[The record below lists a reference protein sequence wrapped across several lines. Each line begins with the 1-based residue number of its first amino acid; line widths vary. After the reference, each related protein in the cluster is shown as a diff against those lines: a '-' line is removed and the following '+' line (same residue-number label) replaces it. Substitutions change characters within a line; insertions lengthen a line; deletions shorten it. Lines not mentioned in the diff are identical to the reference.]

1 MPRGANAFHAGPGDV
16 SAPGHDRMKG
26 TGAAT
31 GVIFFEWDP
40 RKEKSNRRKHGVSFS
55 EAATVFDSDLAK
67 IFHDSDHSVS
77 EMREVIIGYSSN
89 GRLLLVSF
97 TEPAKGEVRMISA
110 REATRMEKTDYEE
123 TE

>member
-1 MPRGANAFHAGPGDV
+1 
-16 SAPGHDRMKG
+16 MKG

-31 GVIFFEWDP
+31 AVIFFEWDP
-40 RKEKSNRRKHGVSFS
+40 RKEKSNRRKPAVSFS
-55 EAATVFDSDLAK
+55 EAATVFDSNLAK

-77 EMREVIIGYSSN
+77 EMREVIIGYSGN

-97 TEPAKGEVRMISA
+97 TEPAKEEVRIISA